1 MSKKKLSTQP
11 PIIFTHNESGAI
23 VIGEDKDD
31 TVRVR
36 DVGLYASQAD
46 CQLRLFEDGGFN
58 LSSSHAKSGKSGGTA
73 NKEAG
78 SNILQ
83 QCIGAPLIIRSEG
96 NLIIQSAET
105 LTLEGKEVI
114 IKSHTGEG
122 TGINLDAE
130 SDIVINAKRDY
141 ICTAENITVSAKEDI
156 LQQSEGWNMIACQH
170 HRINESVSQLTP
182 MLQRAYIASVTKNLK
197 G

>member
-1 MSKKKLSTQP
+1 MSDSKQP
-11 PIIFTHNESGAI
+11 PIIINHNESGTFI
-23 VIGEDKDD
+23 IGEDKDD
-31 TVRVR
+31 TTRVR
-36 DVGLYASQAD
+36 DIGLYASHAD

-58 LSSSHAKSGKSGGTA
+58 LSSSSAKSGKTGGDD
-73 NKEAG
+73 NKSSG

-105 LTLEGKEVI
+105 LTLEGKNVV
-114 IKSHTGEG
+114 IKSHAGEG
-122 TGINLDAE
+122 MGINLDAE

-141 ICTAENITVSAKEDI
+141 LCTAENITVSAKEDI

-170 HRINESVSQLTP
+170 HRISESVSQLTP
-182 MLQRAYIASVTKNLK
+182 ITQKAYIEILTKNLK

>member
-1 MSKKKLSTQP
+1 MSDSKQP
-11 PIIFTHNESGAI
+11 PIIINHSESGTFI
-23 VIGEDKDD
+23 IGEDKDD
-31 TVRVR
+31 TTRVR
-36 DVGLYASQAD
+36 DIGLYASHAD

-58 LSSSHAKSGKSGGTA
+58 LSSSSAKSGKSGGDD
-73 NKEAG
+73 NKSSG

-83 QCIGAPLIIRSEG
+83 QCIGAPLMISSEG
-96 NLIIQSAET
+96 DLTINSAQT
-105 LTLEGKEVI
+105 LTLQAKKVV
-114 IKSHTGEG
+114 IKSSVGEG
-122 TGINLDAE
+122 MGINLDAE
-130 SDIVINAKRDY
+130 SDIVINSKKDY

>member
-1 MSKKKLSTQP
+1 MANSKQP
-11 PIIFTHNESGAI
+11 PIIINHNESGALI
-23 VIGEDKDD
+23 IGEDKDD
-31 TVRVR
+31 TTRVR
-36 DVGLYASQAD
+36 DIGLYASHAD

-58 LSSSHAKSGKSGGTA
+58 LSSSSAKSGKTGGDD
-73 NKEAG
+73 NKSSG

-105 LTLEGKEVI
+105 LTLEGKNVV
-114 IKSHTGEG
+114 IKSHAGEG
-122 TGINLDAE
+122 MGINLDAE

-141 ICTAENITVSAKEDI
+141 LCTAENITVSAKEDI

-170 HRINESVSQLTP
+170 HRISESVSQLTP
-182 MLQRAYIASVTKNLK
+182 ITQKAYIEILTKNLK

>member
-1 MSKKKLSTQP
+1 MAKSKQP
-11 PIIFTHNESGAI
+11 PIIFTHNESGGLI
-23 VIGEDKDD
+23 IGEDKDD
-31 TVRVR
+31 SGRVR
-36 DVGLYASQAD
+36 DVKIYASHAD
-46 CQLRLFEDGGFN
+46 CQLRLFEDGGFD
-58 LSSSHAKSGKSGGTA
+58 LTSSDAKSGKSGGKA
-73 NKEAG
+73 NKDAG

-83 QCIGAPLIIRSEG
+83 QCIGAPLVIRSEG

-105 LTLEGKEVI
+105 LTLEGKEVV
-114 IKSHTGEG
+114 IKSHAADG

-170 HRINESVSQLTP
+170 HRISESVSQLTP
-182 MLQRAYIASVTKNLK
+182 ITQKAYIETLTRNLK

>member
-1 MSKKKLSTQP
+1 MTKSKQP
-11 PIIFTHNESGAI
+11 PIIFTHNESGGLI
-23 VIGEDKDD
+23 IGEDKDD
-31 TVRVR
+31 SGRVR
-36 DVGLYASQAD
+36 DVKIYASHAD
-46 CQLRLFEDGGFN
+46 CQLRLFEDGGFD
-58 LSSSHAKSGKSGGTA
+58 LTSSDAKSGKSGGKA
-73 NKEAG
+73 NKDAG

-105 LTLEGKEVI
+105 LTLEGKNVV
-114 IKSHTGEG
+114 IKSHAGEG

-141 ICTAENITVSAKEDI
+141 LCTADNITHDAKEKV
-156 LQQSEGWNMIACQH
+156 LTHSEGWNIIACQH

-182 MLQRAYIASVTKNLK
+182 ITQKAYIETLTRNLK

>member
-1 MSKKKLSTQP
+1 MANSKQP
-11 PIIFTHNESGAI
+11 PIVINHNESGALI
-23 VIGEDKDD
+23 IGEDKDNS
-31 TVRVR
+31 VRVR
-36 DVGLYASQAD
+36 DVGLYASHSD

-58 LSSSHAKSGKSGGTA
+58 LSSSSAKSGKSGGDD
-73 NKEAG
+73 NKSAG

-105 LTLEGKEVI
+105 LTLEGKNVI
-114 IKSHTGEG
+114 IKSHAGEG

-141 ICTAENITVSAKEDI
+141 LCTAENITVSAKEDI

-170 HRINESVSQLTP
+170 HRITESVSQLTP
-182 MLQRAYIASVTKNLK
+182 ITQKAYIETLTRNLK

>member
-1 MSKKKLSTQP
+1 MSDSKQP
-11 PIIFTHNESGAI
+11 PIIINHNESGTFI
-23 VIGEDKDD
+23 IGEDKDD
-31 TVRVR
+31 TTRVR
-36 DVGLYASQAD
+36 DIGLYASHAD

-58 LSSSHAKSGKSGGTA
+58 LSSSSAKSGKSGGDD
-73 NKEAG
+73 NKSAG

-83 QCIGAPLIIRSEG
+83 LCDGAPLTIRSEG
-96 NLIIQSAET
+96 NLTIQAAHT
-105 LTLEGKEVI
+105 LTLEGREVK
-114 IKSHTGEG
+114 IKSNLGSG
-122 TGINLDAE
+122 MGINLDAE